1 MNQHIET
8 PGHTNRSD
16 ISVIICVYTE
26 KRWYDILDAVE
37 SLRQQTLQPRE
48 IILSVDHNPALL
60 QRVQNEIPDVVA
72 IENTGT
78 RGLSGAR
85 NSGITVARGSLV
97 AFLDDDATAEPDWLQ
112 LLHTCLIDEQV
123 MGVGG
128 TVEPE
133 WIGKQPTW
141 FPREFYWTVGCSYQ
155 QRPDHPIQVRN
166 PFGGCTCYRREI
178 FLHNGGFREDIGRVG
193 TLPLGCE
200 ETELC
205 IRAHQRWPERYFLYE
220 PRARIHHRI
229 PEVRARWQYFS
240 SRCYAEGLSK
250 ASVTLYVGSKDG
262 LASERDY
269 TMRLLPAGIIKGLQ
283 DTILHGD
290 ISGVQRAGAILA
302 GLLITAAGFTR
313 GRLSLLGRHPIQ
325 IGTLPV
331 QDQEQKQEKQN
342 IQTKAVTVPS
352 LAQTIETSIQHRK
365 G

>member
-1 MNQHIET
+1 MSHYEERSGQ
-8 PGHTNRSD
+8 TNTSD

-60 QRVQNEIPDVVA
+60 QQVRNEIPDVVVV
-72 IENTGT
+72 ENTGT

-85 NSGITVARGSLV
+85 NSGIAVAQGSLI
-97 AFLDDDATAEPDWLQ
+97 AFLDDDATAEPDWLY
-112 LLHTCLIDEQV
+112 LLNACLADEQV

-133 WIGKQPTW
+133 WIAKQPKW
-141 FPREFYWTVGCSYQ
+141 FPYEFYWTVGCSYQ
-155 QRPDHPIQVRN
+155 RPPDHPVQVRN
-166 PFGGCTCYRREI
+166 PFGGCTCYRREV
-178 FLHNGGFREDIGRVG
+178 FLYNGGFREDIGRVG

-229 PEVRARWQYFS
+229 PEARARWQYYR

-250 ASVTLYVGSKDG
+250 ATVTRYVGSKDG

-269 TMRLLPAGIIKGLQ
+269 IIRQLPAGIARGLR
-283 DTILHGD
+283 DTILHGE
-290 ISGVQRAGAILA
+290 ISGMQRAMAILA
-302 GLLITAAGFTR
+302 GLLITIVGYAR
-313 GRLSLLGRHPIQ
+313 GRLSLLRRHLVQ
-325 IGTLPV
+325 KGTALV
-331 QDQEQKQEKQN
+331 DELF
-342 IQTKAVTVPS
+342 TKSHSTTPPPF
-352 LAQTIETSIQHRK
+352 TT
-365 G
+365 